1 MPRLERLSQR
11 LAVGRHDTTLDAR
24 LDQEPPSVRFR
35 IEPRRG
41 PFDFDAA
48 HGVVL
53 EVVQE
58 GGRDGIVAG
67 KLWLDP
73 TSSGPTER
81 RGVHVDEATGTWL
94 DGLLLDFV
102 RKALR

>member
-1 MPRLERLSQR
+1 
-11 LAVGRHDTTLDAR
+11 
-24 LDQEPPSVRFR
+24 
-35 IEPRRG
+35 
-41 PFDFDAA
+41 
-48 HGVVL
+48 
-53 EVVQE
+53 
-58 GGRDGIVAG
+58 VAS